1 MLRHRS
7 IVLFFDNEIDWV
19 IQGRARPAVEADL
32 LVCSGGRKVFNVI
45 RVSLR
50 RRVVAMRIAAIDLK
64 ANNQG

>member
-19 IQGRARPAVEADL
+19 IQGRAQPAVEADL
-32 LVCSGGRKVFNVI
+32 LVSSSGRKVFNVI